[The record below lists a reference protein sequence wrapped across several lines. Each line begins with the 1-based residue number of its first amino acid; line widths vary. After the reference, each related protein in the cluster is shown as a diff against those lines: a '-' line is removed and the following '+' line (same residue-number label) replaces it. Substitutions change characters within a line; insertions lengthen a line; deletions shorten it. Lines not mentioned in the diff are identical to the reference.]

1 MTDAT
6 KARLLLGALVLSLVA
21 AGGAALYQRQQKV
34 VALHQAAV
42 QEGVAQAARQAETQA
57 KADRAAADQVV
68 QAQAQRVADLEAE
81 LARRPVPPPA
91 VPVPADAPV
100 AYVVAGLRDLGLHP
114 QLQGEGLALTLPDG
128 RTTLGWG
135 REALRV
141 PPLLA
146 RLATLDEFTRA
157 QADQSEAQRQ
167 QLAATDRALEA
178 ADARA
183 EAHASQAE
191 SLQRYIDLTPR
202 ERRWAAGLLAGIDPT
217 GTRKAGGFVSYAWGP
232 IHTQVV
238 VLGNTAALGG
248 GFRF

>member
-1 MTDAT
+1 MA
-6 KARLLLGALVLSLVA
+6 
-21 AGGAALYQRQQKV
+21 
-34 VALHQAAV
+34 ALHQAAV
-42 QEGVAQAARQAETQA
+42 QEGIAQEALKAEDQA
-57 KADRAAADQVV
+57 KADRATADQVAL
-68 QAQAQRVADLEAE
+68 QQTQRVAALEVE
-81 LARRPVPPPA
+81 LARRPLPPPA
-91 VPVPADAPV
+91 VPVPPDAPV
-100 AYVVAGLRDLGLHP
+100 AYVVAGLRDLGLQP

-146 RLATLDEFTRA
+146 RLATLDELTRA
-157 QADQSEAQRQ
+157 QADQSAAQRQ
-167 QLAATDRALEA
+167 QLAATDRALAA

-183 EAHASQAE
+183 EAHARQAE

-202 ERRWAAGLLAGIDPT
+202 DRRWAAGLLAGIDPT
-217 GTRKAGGFVSYAWGP
+217 GTRKAGGYVSYAWGP

-238 VLGNTAALGG
+238 VLGNTAAVGG